1 MIPDKLLINLKII
14 SKIQKNGR
22 IARSFDGI
30 ISLENDAFYQSIKRF
45 VTNDSRK
52 QAVFEIN
59 SVITECIDI
68 LHHITNSKFMNKL
81 YYQSGEYIKN
91 CECIGLLLK
100 EMELAKTGVENLKF
114 TYQNDPNIVSQI
126 DIVIL
131 KINTTIKDFY
141 QKLMYFQN
149 YIQNDQYNF
158 FTQTS
163 PQEIP
168 KTFDV
173 KQNPQSESFESKLN
187 QSNSFTL
194 QSIRV
199 DNEIE
204 HNEIEH
210 VGNYETED

>member
-1 MIPDKLLINLKII
+1 MIPDKLLFNLKII

-68 LHHITNSKFMNKL
+68 LHHITNSKFMNKI

-173 KQNPQSESFESKLN
+173 KQNQQSESFESKLN

-199 DNEIE
+199 E
-204 HNEIEH
+204 NEIEH
-210 VGNYETED
+210 VGNNELDEMED